1 MEHIFEQLAAWGSPQ
16 PQKKL
21 LKRSDAGQ
29 MESAANIC
37 KIAVLHRESRS
48 VEEEDAHERQ
58 RNVLSP
64 TSPSPP
70 PFQST
75 PALFARLLLANN
87 FRKAAHSA
95 FEETFIPPHLQATL
109 ARTTSLGQACCHC
122 RQAKQKFPIID
133 SSNNGGGGG
142 SGGVAVYIRPLW
154 LPLLHFHQSHTLGLL
169 DKASR
174 LYPRLLSS
182 SPRFGPSIPSVQQFY
197 NFLIFLPGSVVN

>member
-37 KIAVLHRESRS
+37 KIAVLHREI
-48 VEEEDAHERQ
+48 
-58 RNVLSP
+58 SP

-142 SGGVAVYIRPLW
+142 SGGVAVYIRPLR
-154 LPLLHFHQSHTLGLL
+154 LPLLHFHQSYTLGLL

-197 NFLIFLPGSVVN
+197 NFPIFLPGSVVN